1 MVCVSLIPP
10 ATTSDSRTTWTT
22 PQNDAPS
29 QLADSYCSR
38 ISIGSEPRE
47 ATLARLRARLLRM
60 IVENE
65 RVRHERR
72 IRPR

>member
-1 MVCVSLIPP
+1 LTPL
-10 ATTSDSRTTWTT
+10 ATPVESRPDWN
-22 PQNDAPS
+22 P
-29 QLADSYCSR
+29 LRADESGQQTDTYSGR
-38 ISIGSEPRE
+38 ISIGCEPRE

-72 IRPR
+72 ILPR